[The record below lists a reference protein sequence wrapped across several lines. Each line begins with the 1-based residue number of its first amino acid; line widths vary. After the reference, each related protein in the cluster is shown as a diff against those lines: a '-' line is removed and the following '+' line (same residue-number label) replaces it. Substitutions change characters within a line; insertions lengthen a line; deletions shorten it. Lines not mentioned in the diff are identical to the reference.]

1 MGKSIKLKS
10 KILNKWTLT
19 LSKPNSRTNS
29 GLVDKLQ
36 LKKMPMP
43 SKQFQALTFHARLT
57 HAPLHGSLL
66 FSSSLMKL
74 KAHGQLLEALLRAKK
89 EAKAKKERERKKRS
103 QLLLCLLSCSKSNQS
118 TIKLTL
124 MILHRESTRMLP
136 KRVFSG
142 KLSTKRSQLLSVSSS
157 LLSDSLLKTRRFQLM
172 MLLRKLKH

>member
-19 LSKPNSRTNS
+19 QSKPNSRTNS

-43 SKQFQALTFHARLT
+43 SKLFQALTFHARPT

-89 EAKAKKERERKKRS
+89 KADDDEMDLFGSDDDDGAAAKAAAEAAKA
-103 QLLLCLLSCSKSNQS
+103 SK
-118 TIKLTL
+118 
-124 MILHRESTRMLP
+124 
-136 KRVFSG
+136 
-142 KLSTKRSQLLSVSSS
+142 
-157 LLSDSLLKTRRFQLM
+157 
-172 MLLRKLKH
+172 